1 MGASPKEH
9 GYIAVVCGNDAET
22 RLEAGYI
29 DEIQGVPLLER
40 TREHNFR
47 SLHLGQKGIVVRL
60 AIKGLLPLFRFYI
73 NTIFFAAGNDAS
85 THTV

>member
-29 DEIQGVPLLER
+29 DEIQGVL
-40 TREHNFR
+40 FR
-47 SLHLGQKGIVVRL
+47 SVEDIRQ
-60 AIKGLLPLFRFYI
+60 GLRKYPEIGFNSETGEL
-73 NTIFFAAGNDAS
+73 
-85 THTV
+85 V